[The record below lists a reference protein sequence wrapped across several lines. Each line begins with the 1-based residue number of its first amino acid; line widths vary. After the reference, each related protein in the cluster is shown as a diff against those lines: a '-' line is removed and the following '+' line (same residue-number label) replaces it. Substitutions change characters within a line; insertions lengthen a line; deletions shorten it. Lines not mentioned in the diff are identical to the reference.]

1 MTVECPPCRYLYEQP
16 LSGHLRL
23 PLKHFFSA
31 RMSSSDA
38 ESAATTLH
46 PDVSPSDHT
55 SPDPV
60 IACSDVVREYTRGGG
75 RGLFS
80 RQTRATTV
88 TAVDSVS
95 LTIDRGE
102 LVGIAGPSGSGKSTL
117 LHLLA
122 ALETPDSGQVVIDG
136 TDTATLSERGRTRL
150 RRDHVGIVFQ
160 RFHLLPSL
168 TATQNVALPLIE
180 HRVGKR
186 DRRAKAQN
194 LLEDVGLG
202 DRLTHRPAM
211 LSGGEQ
217 QRVAVARALAGDP
230 DVVIADEPTGELDST
245 ASETVLDLLADV
257 ATAHAVVVA
266 SHDPAAID
274 RMDRVIRLR
283 DGTRESHGSA

>member
-1 MTVECPPCRYLYEQP
+1 MQTASPDAKPVATTPHQDT
-16 LSGHLRL
+16 
-23 PLKHFFSA
+23 A
-31 RMSSSDA
+31 SSDHA
-38 ESAATTLH
+38 SQ
-46 PDVSPSDHT
+46 
-55 SPDPV
+55 DPV
-60 IACSDVVREYTRGGG
+60 IECSDVVRAYTRGGS

-80 RQTRATTV
+80 NQTKATTV
-88 TAVDSVS
+88 TAVDAVS

-102 LVGIAGPSGSGKSTL
+102 FVGIAGPSGSGKSTL

-122 ALETPDSGQVVIDG
+122 ALETPDSGQVMISG
-136 TDTATLSERGRTRL
+136 TDTTALSERGRTRL

-180 HRVGKR
+180 HGVGKG
-186 DRRAKAQN
+186 DRRAKAQR
-194 LLEDVGLG
+194 LLEDVGLD
-202 DRLTHRPAM
+202 DRLTHRPAT

-230 DVVIADEPTGELDST
+230 EVVIADEPTGELDSV
-245 ASETVLDLLADV
+245 ASESVLDLLADV
-257 ATAHAVVVA
+257 AAEHAVVVA

-283 DGTRESHGSA
+283 DGTRESNGSA

>member
-1 MTVECPPCRYLYEQP
+1 MAEFSPHHYLHEQ
-16 LSGHLRL
+16 
-23 PLKHFFSA
+23 F
-31 RMSSSDA
+31 
-38 ESAATTLH
+38 
-46 PDVSPSDHT
+46 PSDHWRRPPENHLMARTAPPDAKPTTAT
-55 SPDPV
+55 SYPDASSDHASQKPV
-60 IACSDVVREYTRGGG
+60 IACSDVVRAYSRGGR

-80 RQTRATTV
+80 GQTQATTV
-88 TAVDSVS
+88 TAVDAVS

-122 ALETPDSGQVVIDG
+122 ALETPDSGQVTIDG
-136 TDTATLSERGRTRL
+136 TDTTALSERGRTRL

-180 HRVGKR
+180 HGVGKG
-186 DRRAKAQN
+186 DRRAQAQS

-202 DRLTHRPAM
+202 DRLTHRPAT

-230 DVVIADEPTGELDST
+230 DVVIADEPTGELDSA
-245 ASETVLDLLADV
+245 ASEAVLDLLADV
-257 ATAHAVVVA
+257 ASEHAVVVA

-283 DGTRESHGSA
+283 DGTREANGSAE